1 MLNIPDL
8 EKRWLRYKIKSSLPY
23 FLLTLLTVFFVVGY
37 SLISVNTEV
46 DKQQKTTNTTISTI
60 KKNVPK
66 KEPTIQ
72 EKTTVKKAQSTQK
85 DIIALH
91 NTTNEKEA
99 VPSANKLSPSMDFI
113 NAFERYTPPVQH
125 EVKKHSQ
132 TVKKV
137 KKTTPVVETV
147 QEEKPAP
154 VVRATIT
161 IERQDTSKDIQN
173 ILKRFERDKNPA
185 LSLFLA
191 KKYYELGN
199 YQKASR
205 YALITNGLNKDIE
218 DSWLIFSKSLV
229 KMHQKEKAVKILRQ
243 YINSSHS
250 SNAAVLLHD
259 ILSGDFQ

>member
-8 EKRWLRYKIKSSLPY
+8 EKRWLRYKVKSLLPY
-23 FLLTLLTVFFVVGY
+23 FILASLTIVFVVAY
-37 SLISVNTEV
+37 SLITVNTKTHKEH
-46 DKQQKTTNTTISTI
+46 KLTTTLQKSHVNKEQ
-60 KKNVPK
+60 KKAPLK
-66 KEPTIQ
+66 KEQITKKVSSSQ
-72 EKTTVKKAQSTQK
+72 QNVTAFNNSTKKTEKA
-85 DIIALH
+85 
-91 NTTNEKEA
+91 
-99 VPSANKLSPSMDFI
+99 PSEKLSPSMDFI
-113 NAFERYTPPVQH
+113 NDFETYTPKIEH
-125 EVKKHSQ
+125 IVKKEQ

-137 KKTTPVVETV
+137 KKITHKIKTV
-147 QEEKPAP
+147 QVEEEPAP
-154 VVRATIT
+154 VVRSTIT

-191 KKYYELGN
+191 KKYYEIGN

-229 KMHQKEKAVKILRQ
+229 KMHQKEKAIKILRQ

-250 SNAAVLLHD
+250 SSAAVLLHD